1 MSPIKENLLSI
12 TELAKLRQVTSETL
26 RYYDRIGLITPDYV
40 DPQTRYRYYSIRQYE
55 KLGTIKEL
63 RQLGMS
69 IHDITDYF
77 SGRNLRKS
85 HQLLLHQLEL
95 LEEEIRKQ
103 QLLSEIL
110 RRKLHFLS
118 EITPPPPV
126 DKVFC
131 RAFPQRYMITFGEPA
146 GGSREHAFA
155 FTWLERY
162 LDEVAPILASDR
174 IGVYADW
181 HLLEPSD
188 DYIPAVPMIF
198 VERDA
203 IESEHKRTIP
213 PGDYLCMN
221 YRRGELERYHPSF
234 ARLHTYMAEHGWVLN
249 GMIFQFYKIDVTL
262 TSDPDETLME
272 IQVPVRPAES

>member
-1 MSPIKENLLSI
+1 M
-12 TELAKLRQVTSETL
+12 
-26 RYYDRIGLITPDYV
+26 
-40 DPQTRYRYYSIRQYE
+40 
-55 KLGTIKEL
+55 
-63 RQLGMS
+63 
-69 IHDITDYF
+69 
-77 SGRNLRKS
+77 
-85 HQLLLHQLEL
+85 
-95 LEEEIRKQ
+95 
-103 QLLSEIL
+103 
-110 RRKLHFLS
+110 
-118 EITPPPPV
+118 
-126 DKVFC
+126 
-131 RAFPQRYMITFGEPA
+131 
-146 GGSREHAFA
+146 
-155 FTWLERY
+155 
-162 LDEVAPILASDR
+162 APILASDR

-272 IQVPVRPAES
+272 IQVPVRPRSLSAPPASFCSANHPAAENRRARDGFARKENIES

>member
-155 FTWLERY
+155 FTRLERY

-272 IQVPVRPAES
+272 IQVPVRPAEP